1 MANKKL
7 INCDQLQ
14 TAVEKVKEYV
24 DTKDATKAAASHTH
38 GNISNDGKLASKNAV
53 IITDANGLITAS
65 SISTTELGYLKDTTG
80 SVQTQINGKAPTS
93 HASTGTGYG
102 VSSASNYGHAKAS
115 STTPKAN
122 GEAVAGTET
131 SSFARG
137 DHVHP
142 LQTSVSGSSGSCTG
156 NASTASKW
164 KNPIDLSWTGDAAG
178 VMTVDGSE
186 SVESTLTL
194 AASGVTAGSYGP
206 ATDASPAHKGV
217 FSVPYITVDKKG
229 RVTAAATKTITLP
242 ADSDVKVT
250 STLNST
256 TKAYVTGTTTAT
268 TNTGGLIFDTAV
280 YLDAAAGKLVAST
293 FSGALSG
300 NASTAT
306 ILETSRNFYVS
317 DNDGTNTGP
326 ATVFNGSA
334 NATIKLPA
342 TIKATLTGNASTATV
357 WATKRNFSVSDNDAT
372 NTGPVVQVDGS
383 ANVPLKLPA
392 TIKATLNGN
401 ASTATKLA
409 ATKNINGTAF
419 DGSKDITTTQ
429 WGAERTLTIGNT
441 GKKVNGSTD
450 YSWSLAEIGALPAAG
465 GKATGDIIIEK
476 SGARYK
482 ATNGTNTIWFGLNTS
497 GDKWGL
503 YDETNA
509 KYIVEASN
517 AAASFLGNATTATTA
532 SNVTVTKDESTKLY
546 LAGVS
551 KYESTNVRASTP
563 YVTGNTITATT
574 FSGALN
580 GNAST
585 ATTLQNN
592 RTING
597 TSFNGSQNITT
608 ATWGTARDITIGGT
622 TRSVNGSTTY
632 SWTLNDIGAARG
644 KTASAT
650 TAATAQWYR
659 IAASS
664 AGINRNFATF
674 TIDATVSGKHSITQ
688 LNAAN
693 LYGTNPA
700 LVQLSHAIYGSATG
714 ISKARIVYHT
724 SYSSNYAY
732 LEVYVPTA
740 TATTL
745 NVHMADYS
753 GWSLVAP
760 NTVGSIPSGY
770 TSKEI
775 TFVNTGM
782 AVAGN
787 ITAESATVTGDIQ
800 LNNGSTIKSKTKSA
814 QLASDGTTNVAAG
827 TAVTIVNYNGSD
839 NLHIGGDIFDKGLTV
854 GGTYVSGATTTVIR
868 TVNGPVQL
876 KPNNTSVMSI
886 SNTAVDVS
894 KALNAKAGLAM
905 TGHITSTA
913 NGTYNIGAADK
924 RFGALYSTAVQVTD
938 SNAKPYVALGVQTT
952 GTTSA
957 QGVARV
963 IAGNN
968 VNAGTAGNSKG
979 QILLYGTNTGYTMI
993 TPGYNGTDNITL
1005 TLPNAAGTLA
1015 RTADTVAAANKL
1027 SALRTISLGGIISGS
1042 AKFDGSGD
1050 ITITAA
1056 ANDIT
1061 TISKSLTVTTSWAD
1075 TGIAGTNLSTGT
1087 YAVQMYVNGSGQGGQ
1102 YTEYYSGIMS
1112 WFEGATNSTDS
1123 DEIFLHKAGHA
1134 TGGNSMF
1141 LRTVRRESSSTLK
1154 LQIACSKAFTAAVSI
1169 QFKFKKLI

>member
-24 DTKDATKAAASHTH
+24 DTQDATKAAASHKH
-38 GNISNDGKLASKNAV
+38 GNITNDGKLTNKSAV
-53 IITDANGLITAS
+53 VITDANNLITTS
-65 SISTTELGYLKDTTG
+65 TITTTELGYLKDTTG
-80 SVQTQINGKAPTS
+80 SIQTQINGKAPTS

-142 LQTSVSGSSGSCTG
+142 LQTSVSGSAGSCTG

-194 AASGVTAGSYGP
+194 AATGVTAGSYGP
-206 ATDASPAHKGV
+206 ATDVSPNHKGV

-229 RVTAAATKTITLP
+229 RITAAATKTITLP
-242 ADSDVKVT
+242 ADSDVNVT
-250 STLNST
+250 NTLAPT

-268 TNTGGLIFDTAV
+268 THTSGQVFDTAV
-280 YLDAAAGKLVAST
+280 YLDTTAGMLTATT
-293 FSGALSG
+293 FKGALSG

-306 ILETSRNFYVS
+306 KLQTDRNFYVS
-317 DNDGTNTGP
+317 DNDATNTGP

-342 TIKATLTGNASTATV
+342 TIKATLTGNASSATV

-372 NTGPVVQVDGS
+372 NTGPVIQVDGS
-383 ANVPLKLPA
+383 GNVALKLPA
-392 TIKATLNGN
+392 TVKATLNGN

-409 ATKNINGTAF
+409 ATKKINGTEF
-419 DGSKDITTTQ
+419 DGSKNITTTQ
-429 WGAERTLTIGNT
+429 WGAERTLTVGNT
-441 GKKVNGSTD
+441 GKKINGSTD
-450 YSWSLAEIGALPAAG
+450 YSWSLSEIGALPAAG
-465 GKATGDIIIEK
+465 GTATGNITVNV
-476 SGARYK
+476 SGARYR

-517 AAASFLGNATTATTA
+517 AAASFNGNATTCTTA
-532 SNVTVTKDESTKLY
+532 SNVTVTRDEATKLY

-551 KYESTNVRASTP
+551 KYEGTNVRASTP
-563 YVTGNTITATT
+563 YVTGGTITATT
-574 FSGALN
+574 FSGALS

-585 ATTLQNN
+585 ATTLQNS

-608 ATWGTARDITIGGT
+608 ANWGTARDITIGGT

-632 SWTLNDIGAARG
+632 SWSLNDIGAAKG

-650 TAATAQWYR
+650 TAATSQWYR
-659 IAASS
+659 IAASA

-693 LYGTNPA
+693 LYGTNPT
-700 LVQLSHAIYGSATG
+700 LVQLSHTIYGSATG

-724 SYSSNYAY
+724 TYASNYAY

-745 NVHMADYS
+745 NVHMADYV
-753 GWSLVAP
+753 GWTLVTP
-760 NTVGSIPSGY
+760 STVGSIPSGY

-775 TFVNTGM
+775 TFVNAGM
-782 AVAGN
+782 AVAGDVTAASGT
-787 ITAESATVTGDIQ
+787 ITGNLQ
-800 LNNGSTIKSKTKSA
+800 LNNGSIIKAKLGAELTAK
-814 QLASDGTTNVAAG
+814 DGTTKIASGTAINLITYNSSHNLHFGNGIFDNNIVTGSTYISGGAG
-827 TAVTIVNYNGSD
+827 TIIRSVTGSVDIKPGNVSVIAASSSQVDVAKVMHAKGGIVATSTINPNANGSV
-839 NLHIGGDIFDKGLTV
+839 NI
-854 GGTYVSGATTTVIR
+854 GAT
-868 TVNGPVQL
+868 
-876 KPNNTSVMSI
+876 NNRFAQVVATNVHSY
-886 SNTAVDVS
+886 
-894 KALNAKAGLAM
+894 G
-905 TGHITSTA
+905 A
-913 NGTYNIGAADK
+913 NGTNYASL
-924 RFGALYSTAVQVTD
+924 RM
-938 SNAKPYVALGVQTT
+938 QTE
-952 GTTSA
+952 GTTST
-957 QGVARV
+957 QGVGRLT
-963 IAGNN
+963 AGNN
-968 VNAGTAGNSKG
+968 INAGTAGNAKG
-979 QILLYGTNTGYTMI
+979 QILLYGSNTGYTTI
-993 TPGYNGTDNITL
+993 TPGYNDTSNITL

-1027 SALRTISLGGIISGS
+1027 SALRKISLGGIVSGS
-1042 AKFDGSGD
+1042 ANFDGSGD
-1050 ITITAA
+1050 ITITAS

-1061 TISKSLTVTTSWAD
+1061 TISKSLTVTTAWMD
-1075 TGIAGTNLSTGT
+1075 TGIAGTNLTTGT

-1102 YTEYYSGIMS
+1102 YQEYYSGIMS
-1112 WFEGATNSTDS
+1112 WFEGATNSAES

>member
-53 IITDANGLITAS
+53 IITDANGLITTS

-102 VSSASNYGHAKAS
+102 VSTASNYGHAKAS

-142 LQTSVSGSSGSCTG
+142 LQTSVSGSAGSCTG

-194 AASGVTAGSYGP
+194 AATGVTAGSYGP

-256 TKAYVTGTTTAT
+256 TKAYITGTTTAT

-306 ILETSRNFYVS
+306 TLETSRNFYVS

-326 ATVFNGSA
+326 ATAFNGSA
-334 NATIKLPA
+334 NATVKLPA

-383 ANVPLKLPA
+383 GNAALKLPA

-419 DGSKDITTTQ
+419 DGSANITTTQ

-441 GKKVNGSTD
+441 GKKVNGSTN

-465 GKATGDIIIEK
+465 GKATGDITIEK
-476 SGARYK
+476 AGARYK
-482 ATNGTNTIWFGLNTS
+482 ATNGTNTIWFGINTS
-497 GDKWGL
+497 GDKWGI
-503 YDETNA
+503 YDDTNA

-532 SNVTVTKDESTKLY
+532 SNVTVTRDESTKLY

-563 YVTGNTITATT
+563 YVTGGTITATT

-585 ATTLQNN
+585 ATTLQNG

-597 TSFNGSQNITT
+597 TTFNGSQNITT

-632 SWTLNDIGAARG
+632 SWSLNDIGAARG

-775 TFVNTGM
+775 TFVNAGM
-782 AVAGN
+782 AVAGDV
-787 ITAESATVTGDIQ
+787 TSASSTVTGNVQ
-800 LNNGSTIKSKTKSA
+800 LNNGSIIRAK
-814 QLASDGTTNVAAG
+814 LASELTAKDGTTKIASG
-827 TAVTIVNYNGSD
+827 TAINLITYNSSH
-839 NLHIGGDIFDKGLTV
+839 NLHFGNGIFD
-854 GGTYVSGATTTVIR
+854 
-868 TVNGPVQL
+868 
-876 KPNNTSVMSI
+876 NNIV
-886 SNTAVDVS
+886 
-894 KALNAKAGLAM
+894 
-905 TGHITSTA
+905 
-913 NGTYNIGAADK
+913 
-924 RFGALYSTAVQVTD
+924 
-938 SNAKPYVALGVQTT
+938 T
-952 GTTSA
+952 GTTYISGGAGTIVRSVTGNVDIKPGNVSVISA
-957 QGVARV
+957 SSSRVDVAKVINAKDGIYVTSVLHPATDGTCNVGKDTNRFAQVVATNVYSYGPNKGHYASLRMQTEGTTSTQGVGRL

-968 VNAGTAGNSKG
+968 FNAGTAGNAKG
-979 QILLYGTNTGYTMI
+979 EILLYGTNTGCTTI
-993 TPGYNGTDNITL
+993 TPGNNSTSNITL
-1005 TLPNAAGTLA
+1005 TLPNTGGTLA

-1027 SALRTISLGGIISGS
+1027 SSPRKISLGGIVTGS
-1042 AKFDGSGD
+1042 ANFDGSGD

-1061 TISKSLTVTTSWAD
+1061 TISKSLTVGTSWMD
-1075 TGIAGTNLSTGT
+1075 TGIAGTNLTTGT

>member
-53 IITDANGLITAS
+53 IITDANGLITTS

-102 VSSASNYGHAKAS
+102 VSTASNYGHAKAS

-142 LQTSVSGSSGSCTG
+142 LQTSVSGSAGSCTG

-164 KNPIDLSWTGDAAG
+164 KSPIDLSWTGDAAG

-206 ATDASPAHKGV
+206 ATDATPAHKGV

-256 TKAYVTGTTTAT
+256 TKAYITGTTTAT

-280 YLDAAAGKLVAST
+280 YLDAAAGKLVATT
-293 FSGALSG
+293 FAGALSG

-306 ILETSRNFYVS
+306 KLETSRNFYVS

-326 ATVFNGSA
+326 ATAFNGSA
-334 NATIKLPA
+334 NATVKLPA

-372 NTGPVVQVDGS
+372 NTGPVIQVDGS
-383 ANVPLKLPA
+383 GNVALKLPA
-392 TIKATLNGN
+392 TVKATLNGN

-419 DGSKDITTTQ
+419 DGSANITTTQ
-429 WGAERTLTIGNT
+429 WGAERTLTVGNT
-441 GKKVNGSTD
+441 GKKINGSTN

-465 GKATGDIIIEK
+465 GKATGDITIEK
-476 SGARYK
+476 AGARYK
-482 ATNGTNTIWFGLNTS
+482 ATNGTNTIWFGINTS

-517 AAASFLGNATTATTA
+517 AAASFLGNATTCTTA

-551 KYESTNVRASTP
+551 KYEGTNVRASTP
-563 YVTGNTITATT
+563 YVTGGTITATT

-585 ATTLQNN
+585 ATTLQNG

-597 TSFNGSQNITT
+597 TTFNGSQNITT
-608 ATWGTARDITIGGT
+608 ANWGTARDITIGGT

-644 KTASAT
+644 KTISAT
-650 TAATAQWYR
+650 TAATAGWYR
-659 IAASS
+659 IATSS
-664 AGINRNFATF
+664 AGINRCFATF
-674 TIDATVSGKHSITQ
+674 TIDATISGKHSITQ
-688 LNAAN
+688 LNASN

-732 LEVYVPTA
+732 LEVYNPTA
-740 TATTL
+740 SGITI
-745 NVHMADYS
+745 NVHMSDYS
-753 GWSLVAP
+753 GWTLVAP
-760 NTVGSIPSGY
+760 STAGSIPSGY

-787 ITAESATVTGDIQ
+787 VTAESATVTGSVQ
-800 LNNGSTIKSKTKSA
+800 LNNASTIKSKTKSA
-814 QLASDGTTNVAAG
+814 QTASDGTTNVAAG
-827 TAVTIVNYNGSD
+827 TAITIVNYDGSE
-839 NLHIGGDIFDKGLTV
+839 NLHLGGDIYSKGLTV
-854 GGTYVSGATTTVIR
+854 GGTYISGATTAVIR
-868 TVNGPVQL
+868 TNNGSIQL
-876 KPNNTSVMSI
+876 KPNNASVMSV
-886 SNTAVDVS
+886 SNTAVDVA
-894 KALNAKAGLAM
+894 KVLNAKAGLAM

-913 NGTYNIGAADK
+913 NGTHNIGAADK
-924 RFGALYSTAVQVTD
+924 RFGTLYSAAVQVAD
-938 SNAKPYVALGVQTT
+938 SNAKSYVALGVQTT
-952 GTTSA
+952 GSTSA

-963 IAGNN
+963 AIGNN
-968 VNAGTAGNSKG
+968 INAGTAGNAKG
-979 QILLYGTNTGYTMI
+979 QILLYGTNTGYTEI
-993 TPGYNGTDNITL
+993 VGGNNTTSNITL
-1005 TLPNAAGTLA
+1005 TLPSATGTLA

-1027 SALRTISLGGIISGS
+1027 SSPRTITLNGIVSGS
-1042 AKFDGSGD
+1042 TSFDGSQNV
-1050 ITITAA
+1050 TLTVA

-1061 TISKSLTVTTSWAD
+1061 TISKSLTVSTSWAD
-1075 TGIAGTNLSTGT
+1075 TGIAGTNLKTGT
-1087 YAVQMYVNGSGQGGQ
+1087 YAVQMDVNGEGQGGQ
-1102 YTEYYSGIMS
+1102 WQEYYSGIMS
-1112 WFEGATNSTDS
+1112 WFEGNCNSTNS

-1134 TGGNSMF
+1134 TNGESIF
-1141 LRTVRRESSSTLK
+1141 LRTVRRENNTLK
-1154 LQIACSKAFTAAVSI
+1154 LQIAASKAFTAAVSI

>member
-53 IITDANGLITAS
+53 IITDANGLITTS

-102 VSSASNYGHAKAS
+102 VSTASNYGHAKAS

-142 LQTSVSGSSGSCTG
+142 LQTSVSGSAGSCTG

-164 KNPIDLSWTGDAAG
+164 KSPIDLSWTGDAAG

-256 TKAYVTGTTTAT
+256 TKAYITGTTTAT

-280 YLDAAAGKLVAST
+280 YLDAAAGKLVATT

-306 ILETSRNFYVS
+306 KLESSRNFYVS

-326 ATVFNGSA
+326 ATAFNGSA
-334 NATIKLPA
+334 NATVKLPA

-372 NTGPVVQVDGS
+372 NTGPVIQVDGS
-383 ANVPLKLPA
+383 GNVALKLPA

-419 DGSKDITTTQ
+419 DGSANITTTQ
-429 WGAERTLTIGNT
+429 WGAERTLTVGNT
-441 GKKVNGSTD
+441 GKKINGSTN

-465 GKATGDIIIEK
+465 GKATGDITIEK
-476 SGARYK
+476 AGARYK
-482 ATNGTNTIWFGLNTS
+482 ATNGTNTIWFGINTS
-497 GDKWGL
+497 GDKWGI
-503 YDETNA
+503 YDDTNA

-532 SNVTVTKDESTKLY
+532 SNVTVTRDESTKLY

-551 KYESTNVRASTP
+551 KYEGTNVRASTP
-563 YVTGNTITATT
+563 YVTGGTITATT

-585 ATTLQNN
+585 ATTLQNG

-597 TSFNGSQNITT
+597 TNFNGSQNITT
-608 ATWGTARDITIGGT
+608 ATWGTARDITVGNT

-632 SWTLNDIGAARG
+632 SWSLNDIGAAKG
-644 KTASAT
+644 QTISAT
-650 TAATAQWYR
+650 TAATAGWYR

-664 AGINRNFATF
+664 AGINRCFATF
-674 TIDATVSGKHSITQ
+674 TIDATISGKHSITQ
-688 LNAAN
+688 LNASN

-732 LEVYVPTA
+732 LEVYNPTA
-740 TATTL
+740 SGITI
-745 NVHMADYS
+745 NVHMSDYS
-753 GWSLVAP
+753 GWTLVAP
-760 NTVGSIPSGY
+760 STAGSIPSGY

-787 ITAESATVTGDIQ
+787 VTAESATVTGSVQ
-800 LNNGSTIKSKTKSA
+800 LNNASTIKSKTKNA
-814 QLASDGTTNVAAG
+814 QTASDGTTNVAAG
-827 TAVTIVNYNGSD
+827 TAISIVGYDGSD
-839 NLHIGGDIFDKGLTV
+839 NLHIGGDMYSKGLTV
-854 GGTYVSGATTTVIR
+854 GGTYISGASTAVIR
-868 TVNGPVQL
+868 TTNGSVQL
-876 KPNNTSVMSI
+876 KPNNTSVMTL
-886 SNTAVDVS
+886 SNTAVDVT
-894 KALNAKAGLAM
+894 KVINAKAGLAM

-913 NGTYNIGAADK
+913 NGSHNIGAADK
-924 RFGALYSTAVQVTD
+924 RFGTLYSAAVQVTD
-938 SNAKPYVALGVQTT
+938 SNAKSYVALSVGTT

-957 QGVARV
+957 QGLAK
-963 IAGNN
+963 ISIGNN
-968 VNAGTAGNSKG
+968 TNAGTAGNAKG
-979 QILLYGTNTGYTMI
+979 EILLYGTNTGYTTI
-993 TPGYNGTDNITL
+993 TPGNNSTSNITL
-1005 TLPNAAGTLA
+1005 TLPKETGTLA

-1027 SALRTISLGGIISGS
+1027 SSPRTITLNGIVSGS
-1042 AKFDGSGD
+1042 TSFDGSQNV
-1050 ITITAA
+1050 TLTVA

-1061 TISKSLTVTTSWAD
+1061 TISKSLTVGTSWMD
-1075 TGIAGTNLSTGT
+1075 TGIAGTNLKTGT
-1087 YAVQMYVNGSGQGGQ
+1087 YAVQMDVNGEGQGGQ
-1102 YTEYYSGIMS
+1102 WQEYYSGIMS
-1112 WFEGATNSTDS
+1112 WFEGNCNSTES

-1134 TGGNSMF
+1134 TNGESIF
-1141 LRTVRRESSSTLK
+1141 LRTVRRESNTLK
-1154 LQIACSKAFTAAVSI
+1154 LQIAASKAFTAAVSI

>member
-24 DTKDATKAAASHTH
+24 DTQDATKAGASHKH
-38 GNISNDGKLASKNAV
+38 GNITNDGKLANKSAV
-53 IITDANGLITAS
+53 VITDANNLITTS
-65 SISTTELGYLKDTTG
+65 TITTTELGYLKDTTG
-80 SVQTQINGKAPTS
+80 SIQTQINGKAPTS

-142 LQTSVSGSSGSCTG
+142 LQTSVSGSAGSCTG
-156 NASTASKW
+156 NASTSSKW

-194 AASGVTAGSYGP
+194 AATGVTAGSYGP
-206 ATDASPAHKGV
+206 ATDVSPSHKGV

-229 RVTAAATKTITLP
+229 RITAAATKTITLP
-242 ADSDVKVT
+242 ADSDVNVT
-250 STLNST
+250 NTLATT

-268 TNTGGLIFDTAV
+268 THTSGQVFDTGV
-280 YLDAAAGKLVAST
+280 YLDTTAGMLTATT
-293 FSGALSG
+293 FKGALSG

-306 ILETSRNFYVS
+306 TLQTERNFYVS
-317 DNDGTNTGP
+317 DNDATNTGP

-342 TIKATLTGNASTATV
+342 TIKATLTGNASSATV

-372 NTGPVVQVDGS
+372 NTGPTIQVDGS
-383 ANVPLKLPA
+383 GNVALKLPA
-392 TIKATLNGN
+392 TVKATLNGN

-419 DGSKDITTTQ
+419 DGSENITTTQ

-450 YSWSLAEIGALPAAG
+450 YSWSLSEIGALPAAG
-465 GKATGDIIIEK
+465 GTATGDITINK
-476 SGARYK
+476 SGARFI
-482 ATNGTNTIWFGLNTS
+482 ATNGTSTIWFGINTS
-497 GDKWGL
+497 GDKWGI
-503 YDETNA
+503 YDSINA

-517 AAASFLGNATTATTA
+517 AAASFLGNATTCTTA
-532 SNVTVTKDESTKLY
+532 SNVTVTKDEATKLY

-551 KYESTNVRASTP
+551 KYEGTNVRASTP
-563 YVTGNTITATT
+563 YVTGGTITATT

-585 ATTLQNN
+585 ATTLQNG

-597 TSFNGSQNITT
+597 TTFNGSQNITT

-622 TRSVNGSTTY
+622 TKSVNGSTTY
-632 SWTLNDIGAARG
+632 SWSLNEIGAARG

-650 TAATAQWYR
+650 TAATSQWYR

-693 LYGTNPA
+693 LYGTNPT
-700 LVQLSHAIYGSATG
+700 LVQLSHTTYGSATG

-724 SYSSNYAY
+724 TYGSNYAY
-732 LEVYVPTA
+732 LEVFIPTA

-745 NVHMADYS
+745 NVHMSDYS
-753 GWSLVAP
+753 GWSLVTP
-760 NTVGSIPSGY
+760 STVGSIPSGY

-775 TFVNTGM
+775 TFVNVGM

-787 ITAESATVTGDIQ
+787 VTTESATITGNIQ
-800 LNNGSTIKSKTKSA
+800 VNNNSSIRSKIKTA
-814 QLASDGTTNVAAG
+814 QTASDGTTAIAAN
-827 TAVTIVNYNGSD
+827 TTVDILTYNGSD
-839 NLHIGGDIFDKGLTV
+839 NLHIGGGIYDKGCTV
-854 GGTYVSGATTTVIR
+854 GGTYLSGATLIQLR
-868 TVNGPVQL
+868 TISGTIQL
-876 KPNNTSVMSI
+876 KPSGASVLTLDSSKI
-886 SNTAVDVS
+886 DAAKVINANGGIVAKSTINPNANGSVNIGSSSNRFAQVVATNVHS
-894 KALNAKAGLAM
+894 YG
-905 TGHITSTA
+905 A
-913 NGTYNIGAADK
+913 NGTNYASL
-924 RFGALYSTAVQVTD
+924 RM
-938 SNAKPYVALGVQTT
+938 TT
-952 GTTSA
+952 EGTTSA
-957 QGVARV
+957 QGVGRLT
-963 IAGNN
+963 AGNN
-968 VNAGTAGNSKG
+968 INAGTAGNAKG
-979 QILLYGTNTGYTMI
+979 QILLYGTNTGYTTI
-993 TPGYNGTDNITL
+993 TPGYNDTSNITL
-1005 TLPNAAGTLA
+1005 TLPSGGGTLA
-1015 RTADTVAAANKL
+1015 RTSDTVAAANKL
-1027 SALRTISLGGIISGS
+1027 SALRKISLDGIVSGS
-1042 AKFDGSGD
+1042 ANFDGSGD
-1050 ITITAA
+1050 ITITAS

-1061 TISKSLTVTTSWAD
+1061 TISKSLTVTTAWMD
-1075 TGIAGTNLSTGT
+1075 TGIAGTNLKTGT

-1112 WFEGATNSTDS
+1112 WFEGATNSTDT

>member
-24 DTKDATKAAASHTH
+24 DTQDATKAGASHKH
-38 GNISNDGKLASKNAV
+38 GNITNDGKLANKSAV
-53 IITDANGLITAS
+53 VITDANNLITTS
-65 SISTTELGYLKDTTG
+65 TITTTELGYLKDTTG
-80 SVQTQINGKAPTS
+80 SIQTQINGKAPTS

-142 LQTSVSGSSGSCTG
+142 LQTSVSGSAGSCTG

-194 AASGVTAGSYGP
+194 AATGVTAGSYGP
-206 ATDASPAHKGV
+206 ATDASPSHKGV

-229 RVTAAATKTITLP
+229 RITAAATKTITLP
-242 ADSDVKVT
+242 ADSDVNVT
-250 STLNST
+250 NTLATT

-268 TNTGGLIFDTAV
+268 THTSGQVFDTGV
-280 YLDAAAGKLVAST
+280 YLDTTAGMLTATT
-293 FSGALSG
+293 FKGALSG

-306 ILETSRNFYVS
+306 KLQTDRNFYVS
-317 DNDGTNTGP
+317 DNDATNTGP

-342 TIKATLTGNASTATV
+342 TIKATLTGNASSATV

-372 NTGPVVQVDGS
+372 NTGPIIQVDGS
-383 ANVPLKLPA
+383 GNVALKLP
-392 TIKATLNGN
+392 TTVKATLNGN

-429 WGAERTLTIGNT
+429 WGAERTLTVGNT

-450 YSWSLAEIGALPAAG
+450 YSWSLSEIGALPAAG
-465 GKATGDIIIEK
+465 GTATGDIIINK
-476 SGARYK
+476 AGARYK
-482 ATNGTNTIWFGLNTS
+482 ATNGTNTIWFGINTS
-497 GDKWGL
+497 GDKWGI
-503 YDETNA
+503 YDDTNA

-517 AAASFLGNATTATTA
+517 ASASFNGNATTCTTA
-532 SNVTVTKDESTKLY
+532 SNVTVTKDEATKLY

-551 KYESTNVRASTP
+551 KYEGTNVRASTP
-563 YVTGNTITATT
+563 YVTGGTITATT

-585 ATTLQNN
+585 ATTLQNS

-597 TSFNGSQNITT
+597 TTFNGSQNITT

-622 TRSVNGSTTY
+622 TRSVNGSTIY
-632 SWTLNDIGAARG
+632 SWSLNDIGAAKG
-644 KTASAT
+644 KTVSAT
-650 TAATAQWYR
+650 TAATAGWYR
-659 IAASS
+659 IATTA
-664 AGINRNFATF
+664 AGINRNIGTF
-674 TIDATVSGKHSITQ
+674 TIEATISGKHSMTQ
-688 LNAAN
+688 LSAGIC
-693 LYGTNPA
+693 YGQAPVLN
-700 LVQLSHAIYGSATG
+700 QLSHTQYSATA
-714 ISKARIVYHT
+714 ISKARVVYHT
-724 SYSSNYAY
+724 TYSSNYAY

-740 TATTL
+740 SAITL
-745 NVHMADYS
+745 NVHMSDYF
-753 GWSLVAP
+753 GWTLVTPSTA
-760 NTVGSIPSGY
+760 GSVPSGY
-770 TSKEI
+770 TNKEI
-775 TFVNTGM
+775 TLYNNGLVVGDTISTISAIMTGN
-782 AVAGN
+782 V
-787 ITAESATVTGDIQ
+787 Q
-800 LNNGSTIKSKTKSA
+800 LNNNSVIRSRIKTA
-814 QLASDGTTNVAAG
+814 QTASDGTTAIVAN
-827 TAVTIVNYNGSD
+827 TPVDVFTYNGSD
-839 NLHIGGDIFDKGLTV
+839 NLHIGSGIYDKGCTA
-854 GGTYVSGATTTVIR
+854 GGTYLSGATLIQLR
-868 TVNGPVQL
+868 TVSGSIQL
-876 KPNNTSVMSI
+876 KPANAGVLTIAPDKIDAAKVI
-886 SNTAVDVS
+886 
-894 KALNAKAGLAM
+894 NAKGGM
-905 TGHITSTA
+905 YVTSTLYPASNGSCNVGNSTNRFSQVVAANIHAYGA
-913 NGTYNIGAADK
+913 NGT
-924 RFGALYSTAVQVTD
+924 
-938 SNAKPYVALGVQTT
+938 PYATLRTQTE
-952 GTTSA
+952 GTTST
-957 QGVARV
+957 QGVGR
-963 IAGNN
+963 ITAGNN
-968 VNAGTAGNSKG
+968 VNAGTAGNAKG
-979 QILLYGTNTGYTMI
+979 QILLYGTNTGYTTI
-993 TPGYNGTDNITL
+993 QPGYNDTSNITL
-1005 TLPNAAGTLA
+1005 TLPSGGGTLA
-1015 RTADTVAAANKL
+1015 RTVDTVAAANKL
-1027 SALRTISLGGIISGS
+1027 SAVRTISLGGIISGS

-1050 ITITAA
+1050 ITITAS

-1061 TISKSLTVTTSWAD
+1061 TISKSLTVTTAWMD

-1087 YAVQMYVNGSGQGGQ
+1087 YIVQMYVNGNGQGGQ

-1112 WFEGATNSTDS
+1112 WFEGTTNSTDS

-1141 LRTVRRESSSTLK
+1141 LRTLRASSSGTLK
-1154 LQIACSKAFTAAVSI
+1154 LQIACSKAFTTAVSI

>member
-53 IITDANGLITAS
+53 IITDANGLITTS

-102 VSSASNYGHAKAS
+102 VSTASNYGHAKAS

-142 LQTSVSGSSGSCTG
+142 LQTSVSGSAGSCTG

-164 KNPIDLSWTGDAAG
+164 KSPIDLSWTGDAAG

-206 ATDASPAHKGV
+206 ATDATPAHKGV

-256 TKAYVTGTTTAT
+256 TKAYITGTTTAT

-280 YLDAAAGKLVAST
+280 YLDAAAGKLVATT
-293 FSGALSG
+293 FAGALSG

-306 ILETSRNFYVS
+306 KLETSRNFYVS

-326 ATVFNGSA
+326 ATAFNGSA
-334 NATIKLPA
+334 NATVKLPA

-372 NTGPVVQVDGS
+372 NTGPVIQVDGS
-383 ANVPLKLPA
+383 GNVALKLPA
-392 TIKATLNGN
+392 TVKATLNGN

-419 DGSKDITTTQ
+419 DGSANITTTQ
-429 WGAERTLTIGNT
+429 WGAERTLTVGNT
-441 GKKVNGSTD
+441 GKKINGSTN

-465 GKATGDIIIEK
+465 GKATGDITIEK
-476 SGARYK
+476 AGARYK
-482 ATNGTNTIWFGLNTS
+482 ATNGTNTIWFGINTS

-517 AAASFLGNATTATTA
+517 AAASFLGNATTCTTA

-551 KYESTNVRASTP
+551 KYEGTNVRASTP
-563 YVTGNTITATT
+563 YVTGGTITATT

-585 ATTLQNN
+585 ATTLQNG

-597 TSFNGSQNITT
+597 TTFNGSQNITT
-608 ATWGTARDITIGGT
+608 ANWGTARDITIGGT

-644 KTASAT
+644 KTISAT
-650 TAATAQWYR
+650 TAATAGWYR
-659 IAASS
+659 IATSS
-664 AGINRNFATF
+664 AGINRCFATF
-674 TIDATVSGKHSITQ
+674 TIDATISGKHSITQ
-688 LNAAN
+688 LNASN

-732 LEVYVPTA
+732 LEVYNPTA
-740 TATTL
+740 SGITI
-745 NVHMADYS
+745 NVHMSDYS
-753 GWSLVAP
+753 GWTLVAP
-760 NTVGSIPSGY
+760 STAGSIPSGY

-787 ITAESATVTGDIQ
+787 ITAESATVAEFVQ
-800 LNNGSTIKSKTKSA
+800 LNNASTIKSKTKSA
-814 QLASDGTTNVAAG
+814 QTASDGTTNVAAG
-827 TAVTIVNYNGSD
+827 TAITIVNYDGSE
-839 NLHIGGDIFDKGLTV
+839 NLHLGGDIYSKGLTV
-854 GGTYVSGATTTVIR
+854 GGTYISGATTAVIR
-868 TVNGPVQL
+868 TNNGSIQL
-876 KPNNTSVMSI
+876 KPNNASVMSV
-886 SNTAVDVS
+886 SNTAVDVA
-894 KALNAKAGLAM
+894 KVLNAKAGLAM

-913 NGTYNIGAADK
+913 NGTHNIGAADK
-924 RFGALYSTAVQVTD
+924 RFGTLYSAAVQVAD
-938 SNAKPYVALGVQTT
+938 SNAKSYVALGVQTT
-952 GTTSA
+952 GSTSA

-963 IAGNN
+963 AIGNN
-968 VNAGTAGNSKG
+968 INAGTAGNAKG
-979 QILLYGTNTGYTMI
+979 QILLYGTNTGYTEI
-993 TPGYNGTDNITL
+993 VGGNNTTSNITL
-1005 TLPNAAGTLA
+1005 TLPSATGTLA

-1027 SALRTISLGGIISGS
+1027 SSPRTITLNGIVSGS
-1042 AKFDGSGD
+1042 TSFDGSQNV
-1050 ITITAA
+1050 TLTVA

-1061 TISKSLTVTTSWAD
+1061 TISKSLTVSTSWAD
-1075 TGIAGTNLSTGT
+1075 TGIAGTNLKTGT
-1087 YAVQMYVNGSGQGGQ
+1087 YAVQMDVNGEGQGGQ
-1102 YTEYYSGIMS
+1102 WQEYYSGIMS
-1112 WFEGATNSTDS
+1112 WFEGNCNSTNS

-1134 TGGNSMF
+1134 TNGESIF
-1141 LRTVRRESSSTLK
+1141 LRTVRRENNTLK
-1154 LQIACSKAFTAAVSI
+1154 LQIAASKAFTAAVSI

>member
-53 IITDANGLITAS
+53 IITDANGLITTS

-102 VSSASNYGHAKAS
+102 VSTASNYGHAKAS

-142 LQTSVSGSSGSCTG
+142 LQTSVSGSAGSCTG

-164 KNPIDLSWTGDAAG
+164 KSPIDLSWTGDAAG

-256 TKAYVTGTTTAT
+256 TKAYITGTTTAT

-280 YLDAAAGKLVAST
+280 YLDAAAGKLVATT
-293 FSGALSG
+293 FAGALSG

-306 ILETSRNFYVS
+306 KLETSRNFYVS
-317 DNDGTNTGP
+317 DNDGANTGP
-326 ATVFNGSA
+326 ATAFNGSA
-334 NATIKLPA
+334 NATVKLPA

-372 NTGPVVQVDGS
+372 NTGPVIQVDGS
-383 ANVPLKLPA
+383 GNVALKLPA

-465 GKATGDIIIEK
+465 GKATGDITIEK
-476 SGARYK
+476 AGARYK
-482 ATNGTNTIWFGLNTS
+482 ATNGTNTIWFGINTS

-517 AAASFLGNATTATTA
+517 AAASFLGNATTCTTA

-551 KYESTNVRASTP
+551 KYEGTNVRASTP
-563 YVTGNTITATT
+563 YVTGGTITATT

-585 ATTLQNN
+585 ATTLQNS

-597 TSFNGSQNITT
+597 TSFNGSQNIIT

-693 LYGTNPA
+693 LYGTNPT

-745 NVHMADYS
+745 NVHMSEYS
-753 GWSLVAP
+753 GWSLVTP
-760 NTVGSIPSGY
+760 STVGSVPSGY

-775 TFVNTGM
+775 TFVNVGM

-787 ITAESATVTGDIQ
+787 ITAESATVTGNVQ
-800 LNNGSTIKSKTKSA
+800 LNNGSIIRSKTKSA
-814 QLASDGTTNVAAG
+814 QTASDGTTSVAAD
-827 TAVTIVNYNGSD
+827 TAINILNYNGSD
-839 NLHIGGDIFDKGLTV
+839 NLHLGGDIYDKGLTV

-868 TVNGPVQL
+868 TVNGSIQL
-876 KPNNTSVMSI
+876 KPNNTSVMTL

-894 KALNAKAGLAM
+894 KVINTKGGIATSGAITT
-905 TGHITSTA
+905 TGNGSHAIGSTA
-913 NGTYNIGAADK
+913 NRFSGIYGANIYSYDK
-924 RFGALYSTAVQVTD
+924 NGKHYASLRL
-938 SNAKPYVALGVQTT
+938 QTE
-952 GTTSA
+952 GTTST
-957 QGVARV
+957 QGVGRLV
-963 IAGNN
+963 AGNDT
-968 VNAGTAGNSKG
+968 NAGTAGNAKG
-979 QILLYGTNTGYTMI
+979 QVLLYGNNTGYTII
-993 TPGYNGTDNITL
+993 TPGYNDTSSITL
-1005 TLPNAAGTLA
+1005 TLPNTGGTLA

-1027 SALRTISLGGIISGS
+1027 SSPRTITLNGIVSGS
-1042 AKFDGSGD
+1042 TSFDGSQNV
-1050 ITITAA
+1050 TLTVA

-1061 TISKSLTVTTSWAD
+1061 TISKSLTVGTSWMD

>member
-38 GNISNDGKLASKNAV
+38 GNIANDGKLASKNAV
-53 IITDANGLITAS
+53 VITDANGLITTS

-93 HASTGTGYG
+93 HASTGTSYG
-102 VSSASNYGHAKAS
+102 VSTASNYGHAKAS

-142 LQTSVSGSSGSCTG
+142 LQTSVSGSAGSCTG

-194 AASGVTAGSYGP
+194 AATGVTAGSYGP
-206 ATDASPAHKGV
+206 AADASPAHKGV

-256 TKAYVTGTTTAT
+256 TKAYITGTTTAT

-280 YLDAAAGKLVAST
+280 YLDAAAGKLVATT

-306 ILETSRNFYVS
+306 KLESSRNFYVS

-326 ATVFNGSA
+326 ATAFNGSA

-383 ANVPLKLPA
+383 GNVALKLPA

-419 DGSKDITTTQ
+419 DGSANITTTQ

-465 GKATGDIIIEK
+465 GKATGDITIEK
-476 SGARYK
+476 AGARYK
-482 ATNGTNTIWFGLNTS
+482 ATNGTNTIWFGINTS

-585 ATTLQNN
+585 ATTLQNG

-597 TSFNGSQNITT
+597 TTFNGSQNITT
-608 ATWGTARDITIGGT
+608 ATWGTARDITVGNT

-632 SWTLNDIGAARG
+632 SWTLNDIGAAKG
-644 KTASAT
+644 QTISAT

-693 LYGTNPA
+693 LYGTNPT
-700 LVQLSHAIYGSATG
+700 LVQLSHTVYSSATG

-724 SYSSNYAY
+724 TYSSNYAY

-753 GWSLVAP
+753 GWSLVTP
-760 NTVGSIPSGY
+760 STVGSVPSGY

-775 TFVNTGM
+775 TFVNAGM

-787 ITAESATVTGDIQ
+787 MTAESATVTGSVQ
-800 LNNGSTIKSKTKSA
+800 LNNASIIKSKTKSA
-814 QLASDGTTNVAAG
+814 QTASDGTTSVAAG
-827 TAVTIVNYNGSD
+827 TAIAILNYNGSD
-839 NLHIGGDIFDKGLTV
+839 NLHIGGDIYDKGLTV
-854 GGTYVSGATTTVIR
+854 GGTYLSGATTTVIR
-868 TVNGPVQL
+868 TVNGSIQL
-876 KPNNTSVMSI
+876 KPNNTSVMTL

-894 KALNAKAGLAM
+894 KVINTKGGIATSGAITT
-905 TGHITSTA
+905 TGNGSHAIGSVA
-913 NGTYNIGAADK
+913 NRFSGIYGANIYSYDK
-924 RFGALYSTAVQVTD
+924 NGGHYASLR
-938 SNAKPYVALGVQTT
+938 VQTE
-952 GTTSA
+952 GTADT
-957 QGVARV
+957 QGVGRLV
-963 IAGNN
+963 AGNN
-968 VNAGTAGNSKG
+968 TNAGTVGNAKG
-979 QILLYGTNTGYTMI
+979 QIVLYGNNTGYTII
-993 TPGYNGTDNITL
+993 TPGYSDTSSITL

-1027 SALRTISLGGIISGS
+1027 SSPRTITLNGIVSGS
-1042 AKFDGSGD
+1042 TSFDGSQNV
-1050 ITITAA
+1050 TLTVA

-1061 TISKSLTVTTSWAD
+1061 TISKSLTVSTSWAD

-1087 YAVQMYVNGSGQGGQ
+1087 YAVQMYVNGEGQGGQ
-1102 YTEYYSGIMS
+1102 WQEYYSGIMS
-1112 WFEGATNSTDS
+1112 WFEGSCNSTNS

-1134 TGGNSMF
+1134 TNGESIF
-1141 LRTVRRESSSTLK
+1141 LRTVRRESNTLK
-1154 LQIACSKAFTAAVSI
+1154 LQIAASKAFTAAVSI